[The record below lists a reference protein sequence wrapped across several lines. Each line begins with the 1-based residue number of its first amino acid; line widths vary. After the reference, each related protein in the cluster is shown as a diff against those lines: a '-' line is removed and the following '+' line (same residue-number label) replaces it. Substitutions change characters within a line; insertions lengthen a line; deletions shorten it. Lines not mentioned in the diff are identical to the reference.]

1 MLGVLAKSGVKD
13 ASRAALE
20 DLSHTRLVDTLH
32 RRLGL
37 LLDAAADLRQGVKG
51 DNHVDLLNP
60 ARQNVRCK
68 HLLSNKPSTGEWEC
82 VCMMKLSRLGGKF

>member
-1 MLGVLAKSGVKD
+1 MKD
-13 ASRAALE
+13 AGRAALE
-20 DLSHTRLVDTLH
+20 DLSHTRLMDTLH

-60 ARQNVRCK
+60 ARQSVRRK
-68 HLLSNKPSTGEWEC
+68 HLLSDKPVSYTHLTLPTR
-82 VCMMKLSRLGGKF
+82 LSV

>member
-68 HLLSNKPSTGEWEC
+68 HLLSDKLSTGEWEC